1 MIPIERPIKR
11 ILLAL
16 EIYLIILLY
25 LSIYIYIIEKIR
37 EKFSIAIERRIRFRY
52 TFDRSIIKLQKL
64 GARWFLEMI
73 WNNEK

>member
-11 ILLAL
+11 ILLAS

-25 LSIYIYIIEKIR
+25 LSICISIEKIR

>member
-11 ILLAL
+11 ILLAS
-16 EIYLIILLY
+16 EIYLIIFLY
-25 LSIYIYIIEKIR
+25 LSIYIIEKIR